1 MSHFVRCKHGLPNS
15 DAVAIVPRAFA
26 FPFFSLKGS
35 RKVAKHCP
43 PIAYPSVINT
53 TFLDFC
59 YALGMNTPA
68 KTCLAA
74 IAALALTAST
84 AAAGPFTN
92 LVVFG
97 DSLSDVGNIAQATA
111 NSFFVSPTP
120 GPYYHQGRFSNGPNY
135 ADGLAAG
142 LGFSTFTNS
151 TAGGNDFAYGGA
163 QTTGTS
169 FPYSLYISDVD
180 DQVSAYRSSRT
191 ANATTLYLIFAGSN
205 DLINGQTN
213 MSIPVNSLKAS
224 INSLITAGARQFLV
238 FNLPLLGNT
247 PRYNGSTTTHD
258 QYNARSEQ
266 YNTAL
271 ATMLDTVQAANPTAN
286 IFRLDVAGFFS
297 QLIANPA
304 LFGVTNVTDSAAP
317 GLKPDDTS
325 YNTSLIVPNPNEYVF
340 WDDLH
345 PTKTVHAILAQR
357 ALDLF
362 RQPGDYY
369 QDNSIDAADYIT
381 WRNGLGTVYSPYDYE
396 LWRSH
401 FGGAI
406 GPTGSSD
413 NLITSGATYAVPEPQ
428 ALALLLFVLTIFVR
442 RYRR

>member
-1 MSHFVRCKHGLPNS
+1 MPQ
-15 DAVAIVPRAFA
+15 
-26 FPFFSLKGS
+26 
-35 RKVAKHCP
+35 
-43 PIAYPSVINT
+43 T
-53 TFLDFC
+53 TIKYIDSILF
-59 YALGMNTPA
+59 TVV
-68 KTCLAA
+68 
-74 IAALALTAST
+74 ALALITTT

-120 GPYYHQGRFSNGPNY
+120 GPYYYQGRFSNGANY
-135 ADGLAAG
+135 ADTLAAG
-142 LGFSTFTNS
+142 LGFASFTNS

-180 DQVSAYRSSRT
+180 DQVAAYRSSRT

-205 DLINGQTN
+205 DLINDQTN

-247 PRYNGSTTTHD
+247 PRYNGSQSTRD
-258 QYNARSEQ
+258 QYNSRAQQ

-271 ATMLDTVQAANPTAN
+271 ATMLDTVQANNPAVPV
-286 IFRLDVAGFFS
+286 FRLDVAAFFS
-297 QLIANPA
+297 QLLANPA
-304 LFGVTNVTDSAAP
+304 LFGLTNVTDSAAP
-317 GLKPDDTS
+317 GLKPGDAS

-345 PTKTVHAILAQR
+345 PTKAVHAILAQR

-362 RQPGDYY
+362 RLPGDYN
-369 QDNSIDAADYIT
+369 QDGSVDAADYVT
-381 WRNGLGTVYSPYDYE
+381 WRNGLGTTYSPYDYE

-401 FGGAI
+401 FGGASVS
-406 GPTGSSD
+406 TGSS
-413 NLITSGATYAVPEPQ
+413 NGFRFATAATYGVPEPQ
-428 ALALLLFVLTIFVR
+428 TLGPLLFALAVFIGRQR
-442 RYRR
+442 RESAQSPGSAVPRMTPAQHP